1 MPFASVRYVPRD
13 ALVRELKY
21 ADGVNVLDGDDDA
34 GVVVT
39 DTGRTAADVDAPEDT
54 VGADGATAGR
64 LIAAKYHATTPM
76 MTIITISVHMLFFM
90 VSL

>member
-21 ADGVNVLDGDDDA
+21 ADGVNVLDGADDDA
-34 GVVVT
+34 VVVETGMTPT
-39 DTGRTAADVDAPEDT
+39 DVVTPEDT
-54 VGADGATAGR
+54 IGVDGATAGR
-64 LIAAKYHATTPM
+64 LITPKYQIATPT
-76 MTIITISVHMLFFM
+76 ITITRRIQMVFFM